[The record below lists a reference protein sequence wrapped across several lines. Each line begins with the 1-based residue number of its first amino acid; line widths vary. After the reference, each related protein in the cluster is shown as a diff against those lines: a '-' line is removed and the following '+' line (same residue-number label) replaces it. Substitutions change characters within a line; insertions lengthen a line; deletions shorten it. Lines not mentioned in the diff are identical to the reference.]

1 MSEAK
6 NGLTENQKGIFH
18 LFLAL
23 AATLEVLTSKS
34 KQRTLL
40 LGCMAGWHAV
50 LAVEHFTDTEG
61 NALAQ
66 LTRTRSAGL

>member
-1 MSEAK
+1 MLEVH
-6 NGLTENQKGIFH
+6 KGIFH

-23 AATLEVLTSKS
+23 AATMEVLTSKS

-50 LAVEHFTDTEG
+50 LAAEHFTDTEG